1 MMPRHPQRPHNL
13 RTAFILVTTFTVLF
27 VGSVIYIILFNQ
39 R

>member
-1 MMPRHPQRPHNL
+1 MMSRNPQRPQNV
-13 RTAFILVTTFTVLF
+13 RTAFMLIAAFTVLF

>member
-1 MMPRHPQRPHNL
+1 MMTRNPQRPQNL
-13 RTAFILVTTFTVLF
+13 RTAFILISTFAVLF